1 MGRKTGLHPL
11 VSHFKGLRLF
21 LLLRRPLLDVNTTAP
36 QDPVHP
42 CWTAMLH
49 IPQLVLLAGLIP
61 HVLGSWGVTYPA
73 SVQGLMGSCVVV
85 PCTFSYPSDVS
96 ANTGIVAIW
105 YRDYNGDRKVVYH
118 SESPGEVDSRFG
130 GRTRLLGDLAAH
142 NCTLLLADA
151 TPQDSGS
158 YRFRFE
164 IVDGDRWS
172 AAQDVLL
179 AVADAPQG
187 IAASMQPSAQNIRV
201 GDAVSFACAVNSSY
215 PPVTAYRWYKDGAA
229 VGSEQVLTLRH
240 VRREDYGRYHC
251 EAENAVGSRAAP
263 ALTLFVFSAEVSV
276 SPAAEVREGT
286 MATLS
291 CDVPG
296 GESRELNYT
305 WYKNSAWLQEGPAR
319 TLVFRHVAIG
329 DVGYYSCKVQDDL
342 GSVTSPAVSLSVT
355 YPPRIPDIA
364 LFQEAP
370 GGQLAIVHCTVDSH
384 PPATLSLYHD
394 GNLVATSSSH
404 EAPGRR
410 LSIAPDRARVQADPS
425 PRVLEGQA
433 VNLTCR
439 VSSGSAAP
447 PNITWY
453 RNGHPLPQAPA
464 ASLPFPRA
472 ARAAA
477 GLYHC
482 KATADGVSR
491 SSAPLALDVMLAR
504 VLVVP
509 STEVIEGDNVSLTCD
524 LLGEPSED
532 TIYSWFKNSK
542 QVQESSDN
550 FLALTHIS
558 SEATGSYHCKAHSIT
573 DASTSISPS
582 IGLRVFYP
590 PRQPVLTSFLE
601 TSRGQ
606 LGILQ
611 CSVDSSP
618 PAALELFKGD
628 TLVASSTQP
637 QPAMASRLAVASSL
651 NSLRVTIRAVVMED
665 EGEYVCWASNAHGNA
680 STAGN
685 FTAGT
690 ARLWIS
696 PSPEVREGDTVNM
709 TCAVARGGSSGPLTY
724 AWFKDSAWLSDGADP
739 HLIFPR
745 VTAADAGTYHCTMQS
760 PEGARSSAP
769 RALDVLYPPRN
780 VRLRALVEAD
790 AGDAAVLA
798 CSAEGS
804 PAAELFSILL
814 AAVRVV
820 VRPAAEVPEGTEVT
834 LSCEAPGAPVG
845 TLYAW
850 YKNTRWLAQGPGTA
864 LALTRISPADAGAYS
879 CEAGTGTSTRR
890 AQPTALRVL
899 YAPRDVSLTAF
910 VESPGGRRAVL
921 LCTADSHPPPSPTC
935 WPSAVPVVAGLRG
948 ALVCA
953 AAAAL
958 AATKLWPSLSLA
970 RFFGVRRDVKLPRC
984 SRFSN
989 GFYPTIKGSKT
1000 EQAEAADAGTRG
1012 PPEDS
1017 LEASAG
1023 PPDAKGTIREIVLP
1037 KGLDLDRPKR
1047 TRTSFT
1053 AEQLYRL
1060 EL

>member
-1 MGRKTGLHPL
+1 
-11 VSHFKGLRLF
+11 
-21 LLLRRPLLDVNTTAP
+21 
-36 QDPVHP
+36 
-42 CWTAMLH
+42 
-49 IPQLVLLAGLIP
+49 
-61 HVLGSWGVTYPA
+61 
-73 SVQGLMGSCVVV
+73 
-85 PCTFSYPSDVS
+85 
-96 ANTGIVAIW
+96 
-105 YRDYNGDRKVVYH
+105 
-118 SESPGEVDSRFG
+118 
-130 GRTRLLGDLAAH
+130 
-142 NCTLLLADA
+142 
-151 TPQDSGS
+151 
-158 YRFRFE
+158 
-164 IVDGDRWS
+164 
-172 AAQDVLL
+172 
-179 AVADAPQG
+179 APQG

-410 LSIAPDRARVQADPS
+410 LSIAPDRNP
-425 PRVLEGQA
+425 
-433 VNLTCR
+433 
-439 VSSGSAAP
+439 
-447 PNITWY
+447 
-453 RNGHPLPQAPA
+453 

-685 FTAGT
+685 FTA
-690 ARLWIS
+690 
-696 PSPEVREGDTVNM
+696 
-709 TCAVARGGSSGPLTY
+709 
-724 AWFKDSAWLSDGADP
+724 
-739 HLIFPR
+739 
-745 VTAADAGTYHCTMQS
+745 
-760 PEGARSSAP
+760 
-769 RALDVLYPPRN
+769 
-780 VRLRALVEAD
+780 
-790 AGDAAVLA
+790 
-798 CSAEGS
+798 
-804 PAAELFSILL
+804 
-814 AAVRVV
+814 
-820 VRPAAEVPEGTEVT
+820 
-834 LSCEAPGAPVG
+834 
-845 TLYAW
+845 
-850 YKNTRWLAQGPGTA
+850 
-864 LALTRISPADAGAYS
+864 
-879 CEAGTGTSTRR
+879 
-890 AQPTALRVL
+890 
-899 YAPRDVSLTAF
+899 
-910 VESPGGRRAVL
+910 
-921 LCTADSHPPPSPTC
+921 
-935 WPSAVPVVAGLRG
+935 
-948 ALVCA
+948 
-953 AAAAL
+953 
-958 AATKLWPSLSLA
+958 
-970 RFFGVRRDVKLPRC
+970 
-984 SRFSN
+984 
-989 GFYPTIKGSKT
+989 
-1000 EQAEAADAGTRG
+1000 
-1012 PPEDS
+1012 
-1017 LEASAG
+1017 
-1023 PPDAKGTIREIVLP
+1023 
-1037 KGLDLDRPKR
+1037 
-1047 TRTSFT
+1047 
-1053 AEQLYRL
+1053 
-1060 EL
+1060 